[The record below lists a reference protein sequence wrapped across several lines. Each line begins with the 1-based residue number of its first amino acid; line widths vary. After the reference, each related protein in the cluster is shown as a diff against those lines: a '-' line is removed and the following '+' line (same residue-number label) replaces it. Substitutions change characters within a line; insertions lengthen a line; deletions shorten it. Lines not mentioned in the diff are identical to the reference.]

1 MVHRALLRRR
11 VLRQC
16 GVLGASAFLCPRLL
30 AQQPPPAEATVPM
43 VLYCG
48 VTLVHP
54 IADITALFEKAHGV
68 KVSIVQGGSDEVFR
82 AVQSGQSGDWFLPGE
97 PSYVS
102 APDRQRLFTARQVVG
117 HNRLALVVRKG
128 NPKHVK
134 PDVRELLRKDLVAVI
149 GRADSGSVGKESRQV
164 LQQMHAYEPVLRAV
178 AFLSPNSSGLTQ
190 ALKHGEADVALN
202 WRATAF
208 FPENA
213 DALQAIDLD
222 RKLATPHP
230 LVLMRLAA
238 SRHPE
243 LAQRLL
249 DLAGGPRGR
258 AIFRHYGF
266 GDIGR

>member
-1 MVHRALLRRR
+1 
-11 VLRQC
+11 
-16 GVLGASAFLCPRLL
+16 
-30 AQQPPPAEATVPM
+30 M

-48 VTLVHP
+48 VTLALP
-54 IADITALFEKAHGV
+54 MADITALFEKAHGV
-68 KVSIVQGGSDEVFR
+68 KVSIVQGGSDEMFR

-128 NPKHVK
+128 NPNRVK

-149 GRADSGSVGKESRQV
+149 GNADSGSVGKESQRV
-164 LQQMHAYEPVLRAV
+164 LQQINAYEPVLRAV
-178 AFLSPNSSGLTQ
+178 AFLPPNSSGLTQ
-190 ALKHGEADVALN
+190 ALKKGEADVALN

-213 DALQAIDLD
+213 DALQAIDLSQ
-222 RKLATPHP
+222 KLATPQP

-238 SRHPE
+238 SRHPV

-249 DLAGGPRGR
+249 DLAASPKGR
-258 AIFRHYGF
+258 AIFRRYGF
-266 GDIGR
+266 GGVGP